1 MSLYRNY
8 SSTFTYSYDQATGVM
23 ALYYKNSQGETKS
36 FQYII
41 ESVSEQELV
50 IHENQGSLPKGL
62 YEVMAYGDYSFII
75 LRRRMR
81 VHMRELCIT
90 SLMTTL
96 QKHTGRNFQPNNFLL
111 P

>member
-1 MSLYRNY
+1 
-8 SSTFTYSYDQATGVM
+8 M

-62 YEVMAYGDYSFII
+62 YEVMAYGDYSFYNTEEKDEGSYARTVYHV
-75 LRRRMR
+75 LDDDAAKAYW
-81 VHMRELCIT
+81 EEFPA
-90 SLMTTL
+90 
-96 QKHTGRNFQPNNFLL
+96 K
-111 P
+111 